1 MVADQVDRWRPTLAA
16 HGRDIGVVGA
26 PLIISIDPATVRHI
40 VDVLIENAFRHGAGM
55 IAVRIE
61 RSPTQETGR
70 RDLVIDVSDD
80 GSVLPGADP
89 FTAQPVD
96 SGRGI
101 GLRLARTLAES
112 SGGCLELQASSPTR
126 FRLRLPE
133 RGGVYPTLTSV

>member
-1 MVADQVDRWRPTLAA
+1 M
-16 HGRDIGVVGA
+16 
-26 PLIISIDPATVRHI
+26 RHI

-61 RSPTQETGR
+61 RSQTQETGR

-112 SGGCLELQASSPTR
+112 SGGCLDLQASSPTR